1 MSMPVVCARVRMP
14 LVWLGA
20 ALLVAGGAFSA
31 GPLSV
36 AGAVV
41 FVPAIACYLRLG
53 VLRGSPVTVSAP
65 VRGRWRAINS
75 PGDRVPSHGVVAYGQ
90 SHAVDL
96 VHEPADEPRPAFG
109 WWPIMRPAAAFPGF
123 GQPVHAP
130 MDGVVVRASSGQRD
144 HLSRN
149 SWPALAYLLAEGV
162 RELFGPRMMLGNHV
176 ILDRGDGVY
185 AVLAHLRR
193 GSARVRKGQSVRAGD
208 LLAECGNSGNSTEP
222 HLHFQLMDHPN
233 PLFAAGLPVRFE
245 RFTVDGRAGSGVP
258 GKEHAF
264 EVA

>member
-1 MSMPVVCARVRMP
+1 M
-14 LVWLGA
+14 
-20 ALLVAGGAFSA
+20 
-31 GPLSV
+31 
-36 AGAVV
+36 
-41 FVPAIACYLRLG
+41 
-53 VLRGSPVTVSAP
+53 
-65 VRGRWRAINS
+65 
-75 PGDRVPSHGVVAYGQ
+75 
-90 SHAVDL
+90 
-96 VHEPADEPRPAFG
+96 
-109 WWPIMRPAAAFPGF
+109 
-123 GQPVHAP
+123 
-130 MDGVVVRASSGQRD
+130 
-144 HLSRN
+144 
-149 SWPALAYLLAEGV
+149 AYLLAEGV
-162 RELFGPRMMLGNHV
+162 RELFGPRMILGNHV

-193 GSARVRKGQSVRAGD
+193 GSVRVRKGQSVRAGD